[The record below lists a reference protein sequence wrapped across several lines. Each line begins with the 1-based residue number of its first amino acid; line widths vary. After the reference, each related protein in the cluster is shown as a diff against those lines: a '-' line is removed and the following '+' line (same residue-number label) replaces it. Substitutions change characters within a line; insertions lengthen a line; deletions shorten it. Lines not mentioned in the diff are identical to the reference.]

1 MAAVL
6 HLNLERE
13 HFVAIASGRK
23 RIEYR
28 QQKPYWRKR
37 LEGRDYLARTRAS
50 VVRFVRNT
58 SIVQT
63 KLANTLV
70 GSSGG
75 GSWCQ

>member
-28 QQKPYWRKR
+28 EQKPYWPKR
-37 LEGRDYLARTRAS
+37 LEGRDYHARARAH
-50 VVRFVRNT
+50 
-58 SIVQT
+58 
-63 KLANTLV
+63 A
-70 GSSGG
+70 
-75 GSWCQ
+75 